1 MEEKTTKKIKKA
13 LCFEKSGETYS
24 VEIGLENVS
33 PEVSTDTIISFL
45 DRIFNRAKEEL
56 QFDSADFNKFLN
68 EVFGLVWIVK

>member
-1 MEEKTTKKIKKA
+1 MEERTTKKIKKA

-45 DRIFNRAKEEL
+45 ERIFKRAKDEL
-56 QFDSADFNKFLN
+56 QFNSANKGRKN
-68 EVFGLVWIVK
+68 ETKSKT